1 MNLILDIILL
11 DYIIIIL
18 LDIIVLGWELTL
30 ARMFWL
36 LNDKWLHILE
46 ETHYGIPYWN
56 NSA

>member
-30 ARMFWL
+30 ARMF
-36 LNDKWLHILE
+36 
-46 ETHYGIPYWN
+46 
-56 NSA
+56 

>member
-18 LDIIVLGWELTL
+18 LDVIVLGWELTL
-30 ARMFWL
+30 ARRMFWL

-46 ETHYGIPYWN
+46 ETHYGVPY
-56 NSA
+56 